1 MIEFMLLALKAKTS
15 PDFSIENLPEEGRLD
30 LVCRT
35 VSNALWLSNDLRR
48 DTAVH
53 VVMTGP
59 NDPPKIV
66 SFYGESLR
74 GLEPD
79 EKSIA
84 TAIRSAL
91 KAGLKL
97 NLNEEAEVSPGI
109 KVAKKAFETLLKEK
123 AKDSQLVY
131 LHHKGKD
138 VRGFEFKENVT
149 FILGDY
155 IGIPKNTQ
163 KLIKR
168 LGAEEMSLG
177 PKILFASHCS
187 IIIHNELDRKIKK

>member
-1 MIEFMLLALKAKTS
+1 MVMREFILLALKAKTS
-15 PDFSIENLPEEGRLD
+15 PDFNAERLPEEGRLD

-35 VSNALWLSNDLRR
+35 VSNTLWLSNDLRR
-48 DTAVH
+48 DTTIH

-59 NDPPKIV
+59 KDPPKII
-66 SFYGESLR
+66 SFNGERLR

-84 TAIRSAL
+84 HAIKSAL

-97 NLNEEAEVSPGI
+97 NLNEEIEAAPGI
-109 KVAKKAFETLLKEK
+109 TVAKKAFETLLKEK
-123 AKDSQLVY
+123 AITNQLVY
-131 LHHKGKD
+131 LHPKGKD
-138 VRGFEFKENVT
+138 LRNFEFRENPT
-149 FILGDY
+149 FIFGDY

-168 LGAEEMSLG
+168 LGAEDISLG
-177 PKILFASHCS
+177 PRVLFASHCS
-187 IIIHNELDRKIKK
+187 IIIHNELDRK